1 MVGTIFSVSISA
13 QQDYDIP
20 DWIKNTAGWWAT
32 DAISENE
39 FLNAIEFLIKTGI
52 IVVNNDDD
60 TAISSILLTWDE
72 IVTDAKYSN
81 DGSLDIKKYYF
92 GDSNIMLTTMFNA
105 DDGTF
110 LDETSLS
117 LLNSG
122 LALYK
127 ITGDELYLTQAKQ
140 VANTLENI
148 LLLDD
153 GRSIT
158 LHPITKEYSL
168 AYNHEVLLDV
178 ALLALI
184 DPTYTDLVKKLA
196 DNIVENE
203 INADTNLFY
212 KNFLQDGTPNNP
224 EMYLSYRGSV
234 GLESLMLAY
243 EVTDDDKYLNQVK
256 KSLLSYWSTRHN
268 ETNLIPSSINAYDKS
283 VEREFMQQ
291 YGAGIFIKLLLHY
304 YYLTDDP
311 EILKI
316 MNDYADAVL
325 KYFWDGKTWNY
336 RVNYDGS
343 ILSSVLEANYAK
355 LDDSLILLY
364 DLNPEK
370 FNRYFEYAKQD
381 YDNSFQNNFNME
393 NNLAIHSVKDDGSK
407 DSPQSMMQ
415 YAFIINQNVGS
426 RLFQV
431 TNDTDYLVSLNDFYH
446 SIIKNHKRDQIF
458 HGYILGID
466 AYTLDNTSLGV
477 ILNQRAPGM
486 ISNKINLTFMPL
498 DNVEITWTKIGNYE
512 LSEPFITTFSDSGR
526 FNSIDFNY
534 NEKSIFFHNVHNK
547 GQIIFADEIKS
558 VIVDNENYA
567 NFDSHT
573 LNTLDGTH
581 QYLVF
586 LK

>member
-1 MVGTIFSVSISA
+1 
-13 QQDYDIP
+13 
-20 DWIKNTAGWWAT
+20 
-32 DAISENE
+32 
-39 FLNAIEFLIKTGI
+39 
-52 IVVNNDDD
+52 
-60 TAISSILLTWDE
+60 
-72 IVTDAKYSN
+72 
-81 DGSLDIKKYYF
+81 
-92 GDSNIMLTTMFNA
+92 MLTTKFDV
-105 DDGTF
+105 DDGTL
-110 LDETSLS
+110 LDETTFD

-140 VANTLENI
+140 VANILENT
-148 LLLDD
+148 LLFDD
-153 GRSIT
+153 GRST
-158 LHPITKEYSL
+158 VYLPISKKYSL
-168 AYNHEVLLDV
+168 AHNQDVLQDV

-184 DPTYTDLVKKLA
+184 DPTYTGLVKKLA
-196 DNIVENE
+196 DNIFENE

-212 KNFLQDGTPNNP
+212 NDFLQDGTPDNS

-243 EVTDDDKYLNQVK
+243 EVTDDEKYLNQVK
-256 KSLLSYWSTRHN
+256 KSLLSYWDARHN
-268 ETNLIPSSINAYDKS
+268 ETNLIPSSIDAYDKS
-283 VEREFMQQ
+283 VEKEFMQQ
-291 YGAGIFIKLLLHY
+291 YGSGIFIKLLLHY

-316 MNDYADAVL
+316 MDDYADVVL
-325 KYFWDGKTWNY
+325 KYFWDGNTWDY

-381 YDNSFQNNFNME
+381 YDNSFQNNFDME
-393 NNLAIHSVKDDGSK
+393 NHLAIHSVKDDGSK

-431 TNDTDYLVSLNDFYH
+431 TNDTDYLVLLNEFYD
-446 SIIKNHKRDQIF
+446 SIIKNHKRDEIF
-458 HGYILGID
+458 RGYIYGID
-466 AYTLDNTSLGV
+466 AYTLENTSLGV
-477 ILNQRAPGM
+477 ILNQRASAM

-498 DNVEITWTKIGNYE
+498 DNVKITWTKIGNYE
-512 LSEPFITTFSDSGR
+512 LTEPFITTFSDSGR
-526 FNSIDFNY
+526 FNFIDFNY

-558 VIVDNENYA
+558 VMVDNEKYE
-567 NFDSHT
+567 NFDSHI
-573 LNTLDGTH
+573 LNTLEGAH
-581 QYLVF
+581 EYLVF